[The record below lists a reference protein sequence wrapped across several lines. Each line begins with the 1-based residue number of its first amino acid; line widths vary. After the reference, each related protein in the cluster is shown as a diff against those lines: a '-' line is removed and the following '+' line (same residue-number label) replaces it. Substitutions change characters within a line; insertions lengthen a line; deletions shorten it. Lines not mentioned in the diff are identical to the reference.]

1 MKKIGTFLF
10 VAFGVA
16 ACTVPPPK
24 EKPIETIRGPVP
36 VRAVSPMTEALAC
49 LRRNMPE
56 GIDLRL
62 AVFGL
67 PDKTGV
73 VDYDGPGAY
82 VTQGAEL
89 MMVTALAKA
98 GVRQVNR
105 TATNVAEWELKQALE
120 KRLGEGR
127 AVRVNGTAYPFR
139 PVRLG
144 NLLGSTHTIYGGIT
158 ELDFDIVSD
167 GAELSVAGIGGKA
180 RGYYISLGLDIIVA
194 DTRTT
199 EIVLAR
205 SYRKQLWGQE
215 LEANLFRFWDINPGG
230 NGGDDIGDFGIELF
244 DARIGRQQNEP
255 VHASIRW
262 VVEQAAYD
270 IVRDL
275 AGIGNVCDELVPEYS
290 RSAPLMLSVNDT
302 VPPVAARRKEPIPAE
317 ELVPEEAEAVAPSA
331 GPTALS
337 PGEEPSGPRAVRLP
351 DGRVLPVQEP

>member
-1 MKKIGTFLF
+1 MKKIGSLLF

-16 ACTVPPPK
+16 ACTVQPPGK
-24 EKPIETIRGPVP
+24 APIETIRGPVP
-36 VRAVSPMTEALAC
+36 VRAASPMSEALVC
-49 LRRNMPE
+49 LRNNLDRNA
-56 GIDLRL
+56 DLRF
-62 AVFGL
+62 AVLGL

-89 MMVTALAKA
+89 MMITALAKA

-105 TATNVAEWELKQALE
+105 TATSVAEWELKQALE

-127 AVRVNGTAYPFR
+127 PVQVNGTKYPFR
-139 PVRLG
+139 PVRMG
-144 NLLGSTHTIYGGIT
+144 NLLGSTHTIYGAIT
-158 ELDFDIVSD
+158 ELDFDILSD
-167 GAELSVAGIGGKA
+167 GGEVSIAGIGGKA
-180 RGYYISLGLDIIVA
+180 RGYYISIGLDIIVA

-215 LEANLFRFWDINPGG
+215 LEANLFRFWDIGS
-230 NGGDDIGDFGIELF
+230 GGDNIGDFGIELF

-275 AGIGNVCDELVPEYS
+275 AGLGNVCDELVPEYS
-290 RSAPLMLSVNDT
+290 RSAPMMLSVRDT
-302 VPPVAARRKEPIPAE
+302 APAVTAPKAPIPAR
-317 ELVPEEAEAVAPSA
+317 ELVPEEGGTAAPAA
-331 GPTALS
+331 GPTPLS